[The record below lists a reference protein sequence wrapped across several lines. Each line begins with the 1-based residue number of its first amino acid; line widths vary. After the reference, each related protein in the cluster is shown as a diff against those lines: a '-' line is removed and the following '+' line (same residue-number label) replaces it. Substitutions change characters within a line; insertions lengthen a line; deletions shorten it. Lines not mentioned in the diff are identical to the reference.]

1 MIMLVLLLINEEFAN
16 IFSIIIV
23 VVANLDQLAV
33 MFFHV
38 SNKKDG
44 GDFAN
49 FDIIKGL
56 SKKS

>member
-1 MIMLVLLLINEEFAN
+1 MLVLLLINEEFAN